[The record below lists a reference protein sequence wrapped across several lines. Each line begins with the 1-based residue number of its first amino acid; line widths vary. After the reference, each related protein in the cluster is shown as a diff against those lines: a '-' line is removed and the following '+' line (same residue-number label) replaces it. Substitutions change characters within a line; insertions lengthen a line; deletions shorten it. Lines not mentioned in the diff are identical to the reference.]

1 MHPYFSLQG
10 RTALVTGGTR
20 GIGKMIAKAFVE
32 AGANVYVCARD
43 GEACAQTAE
52 ELSAFGSCH
61 GIAANLAHE
70 EGVQALASQLAAEIG
85 QLDILVNNAG
95 TTWGA
100 PLESYPVK
108 GWEKVMQLNVTSVF
122 SCIQQLLPLLRK
134 AGSAA
139 NPARVINIGS
149 VAGITSHGED
159 AYAYGPSKAA
169 LHQHVAHVGARTG
182 RAAHQRQRDR
192 PWALPQQDDSAHRR
206 RCSSHG
212 RRQHADPDEALGP
225 RRRNGRPGDQPGK
238 YRRRLHDR
246 EYHPDRWRFQPLR
259 TASRLR
265 LKTACKP

>member
-20 GIGKMIAKAFVE
+20 GIGKMIAKALVE
-32 AGANVYVCARD
+32 AGASVYVCARD
-43 GEACAQTAE
+43 AEACAQTAA

-70 EGVQALASQLAAEIG
+70 EGVRALVEQLDGAIDR
-85 QLDILVNNAG
+85 LDILVNNAG

-122 SCIQQLLPLLRK
+122 SCIQQLLPLLRQ
-134 AGSAA
+134 AGSAQ

-149 VAGITSHGED
+149 VAGISSHGEE

-169 LHQHVAHVGARTG
+169 LHQLSRMLARELVGQHINVNVIAPG
-182 RAAHQRQRDR
+182 RFPSKMTRHIAEDEAAM
-192 PWALPQQDDSAHRR
+192 AEDSALIPMQRW
-206 RCSSHG
+206 G
-212 RRQHADPDEALGP
+212 REEEMAALAIS
-225 RRRNGRPGDQPGK
+225 
-238 YRRRLHDR
+238 LAS
-246 EYHPDRWRFQPLR
+246 
-259 TASRLR
+259 TAGAYMTGTIIPIDGGFSL
-265 LKTACKP
+265 

>member
-32 AGANVYVCARD
+32 AGATVYVCARD
-43 GEACAQTAE
+43 AEACTLTAT
-52 ELSAFGSCH
+52 ELSAFGKCH
-61 GIAANLAHE
+61 GIPANLASE
-70 EGVQALASQLAAEIG
+70 EAIEALAAQLSSEIG

-122 SCIQQLLPLLRK
+122 SCIQHLLPLLRK

-139 NPARVINIGS
+139 NPARIINIGS
-149 VAGITSHGED
+149 VAGISSFGED

-169 LHQHVAHVGARTG
+169 LHQLSRILARDLVTQHINVNVIAPG
-182 RAAHQRQRDR
+182 RF
-192 PWALPQQDDSAHRR
+192 PSKMT
-206 RCSSHG
+206 SHI
-212 RRQHADPDEALGP
+212 AKDAEALAEDTAMIP
-225 RRRNGRPGDQPGK
+225 MKRWGREEEMAA
-238 YRRRLHDR
+238 LAIS
-246 EYHPDRWRFQPLR
+246 LAS
-259 TASRLR
+259 TAGAYMTGNIIPIDGGFSL
-265 LKTACKP
+265 

>member
-43 GEACAQTAE
+43 GEACAQTAD

-70 EGVQALASQLAAEIG
+70 EGVQALASQLADEIG

-169 LHQHVAHVGARTG
+169 LHQLSRMLARELVGQHINVNVIAPG
-182 RAAHQRQRDR
+182 RFPSKMTRHIAEDAQ
-192 PWALPQQDDSAHRR
+192 AMAEDSALIPMKRW
-206 RCSSHG
+206 G
-212 RRQHADPDEALGP
+212 REEEMAALAIS
-225 RRRNGRPGDQPGK
+225 
-238 YRRRLHDR
+238 LAS
-246 EYHPDRWRFQPLR
+246 
-259 TASRLR
+259 TAGAYMTGNIIPIDGGFSL
-265 LKTACKP
+265 

>member
-32 AGANVYVCARD
+32 AGAHVYVCARD
-43 GEACAQTAE
+43 GEACAQTAD

-70 EGVQALASQLAAEIG
+70 EGVQALASKLAAEIG

-149 VAGITSHGED
+149 VAGITSHGEE

-169 LHQHVAHVGARTG
+169 LHQLSRMLARELVGQHINVNVIAPGRFPSKMTRHIAEDAQAMAEDCALIPMKRWGREEEMAALAISLASTAGAYMTG
-182 RAAHQRQRDR
+182 NIIPIDGGFS
-192 PWALPQQDDSAHRR
+192 L
-206 RCSSHG
+206 
-212 RRQHADPDEALGP
+212 
-225 RRRNGRPGDQPGK
+225 
-238 YRRRLHDR
+238 
-246 EYHPDRWRFQPLR
+246 
-259 TASRLR
+259 
-265 LKTACKP
+265 